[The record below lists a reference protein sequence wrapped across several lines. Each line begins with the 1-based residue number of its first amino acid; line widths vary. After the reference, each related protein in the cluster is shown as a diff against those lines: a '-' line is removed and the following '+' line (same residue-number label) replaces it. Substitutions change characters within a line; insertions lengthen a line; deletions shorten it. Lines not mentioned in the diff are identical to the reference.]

1 MREQDGPHA
10 GRVQRPAQHWTA
22 IGGGYAT
29 KIWAVPLAGC
39 LLLIP
44 AMARG
49 GGGLGGG
56 FHGGGGFRGGEF
68 RGINFSSALGIEVG
82 FTLTHT
88 VTPTFTAATPTITA
102 TPIILIPIRV
112 PTRVV

>member
-22 IGGGYAT
+22 IGGGYAA
-29 KIWAVPLAGC
+29 KIRAVPLAGC

-68 RGINFSSALGIEVG
+68 RGINFFGSGYRGGVYPYSCGYPY
-82 FTLTHT
+82 FYRCYPHYYSY
-88 VTPTFTAATPTITA
+88 
-102 TPIILIPIRV
+102 PIILIPI
-112 PTRVV
+112 